1 MTVRAKPR
9 TVPCRACRTSF
20 KRPKGTNRLFCFEC
34 RPSRVGKTPAAALP
48 AAPVVEPVELP
59 PPAPRD
65 PGPLE
70 LAAVAELERTGRL
83 ATVKGQIAVR
93 LARALDDPELPDARL
108 STLGA
113 QLERTMDAA
122 TAGAPPPPDGLD
134 ELSERRRQMAAGA

>member
-9 TVPCRACRTSF
+9 TVPCRACRTNF
-20 KRPKGTNRLFCFEC
+20 KRPKGTNRLFCYEC
-34 RPSRVGKTPAAALP
+34 RPSRVGKTVVVDPAEQRVA
-48 AAPVVEPVELP
+48 EPVELP
-59 PPAPRD
+59 PPAPRE

-70 LAAVAELERTGRL
+70 LAAVGELTRTGRL

-134 ELSERRRQMAAGA
+134 ELGERRRQLAAGA